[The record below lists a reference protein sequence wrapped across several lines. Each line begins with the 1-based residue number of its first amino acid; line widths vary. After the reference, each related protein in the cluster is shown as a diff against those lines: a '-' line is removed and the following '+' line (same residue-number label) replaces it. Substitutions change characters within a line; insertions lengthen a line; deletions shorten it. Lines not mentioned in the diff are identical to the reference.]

1 MRGSASK
8 VGRIVHASLNG
19 SRLGVRFEGAQE
31 AWFDGIWLRDH
42 CREGRS
48 MTASTEQRLTD
59 TLTIP
64 LDLAPSSCEVSG
76 DGLTVHW
83 PASEADPEGGSSSF
97 DAAFLAQAAYST
109 LPVPVPVSTA
119 ASYSA
124 PSAFGSSARAELAAT
139 FGQTADPALP
149 SAAEL
154 RTPWLPQSY
163 DLGREAKCP
172 LAVLPPGDAGSVAA
186 PADGAL
192 GAPASTGL
200 SWAGRS
206 SRSLPM
212 CPLSDLQAAGSGA
225 AAGLDAVRALA
236 SQGWLLVSEVPAT
249 EEGTAAVAEAL
260 FGEPMSTIYG
270 HGLWKTEIRPGGGN
284 DTAYTSLPLPPHADG
299 CYMADQPAFQMFHCL
314 QQAASGGDST
324 LVDGLAIA
332 ALLGKAFPD
341 SLEYFCRPDV
351 ALPYHHTDEHQ
362 RLLHRRPVFALAEGC
377 SPADAVAAA
386 AAASEGEGANS
397 HARSL
402 GHVIERVHFN
412 DVDRAVLSGQQA
424 PLSAIGDMRAFYR
437 HWKRL
442 LWATLAPELRLTMTL
457 APGTVL
463 VFDNQR
469 CLHGRTAFDAA
480 SSRVLSGSYGSREA
494 FDARLRARAAYP
506 PWSLRN

>member
-1 MRGSASK
+1 
-8 VGRIVHASLNG
+8 
-19 SRLGVRFEGAQE
+19 
-31 AWFDGIWLRDH
+31 
-42 CREGRS
+42 
-48 MTASTEQRLTD
+48 
-59 TLTIP
+59 
-64 LDLAPSSCEVSG
+64 
-76 DGLTVHW
+76 
-83 PASEADPEGGSSSF
+83 
-97 DAAFLAQAAYST
+97 
-109 LPVPVPVSTA
+109 
-119 ASYSA
+119 
-124 PSAFGSSARAELAAT
+124 
-139 FGQTADPALP
+139 
-149 SAAEL
+149 
-154 RTPWLPQSY
+154 
-163 DLGREAKCP
+163 
-172 LAVLPPGDAGSVAA
+172 
-186 PADGAL
+186 
-192 GAPASTGL
+192 
-200 SWAGRS
+200 
-206 SRSLPM
+206 
-212 CPLSDLQAAGSGA
+212 
-225 AAGLDAVRALA
+225 
-236 SQGWLLVSEVPAT
+236 
-249 EEGTAAVAEAL
+249 
-260 FGEPMSTIYG
+260 
-270 HGLWKTEIRPGGGN
+270 
-284 DTAYTSLPLPPHADG
+284 
-299 CYMADQPAFQMFHCL
+299 MADQPAFQMFHCL